1 MSAPAFLKAHY
12 QTNPNEIALA
22 ARALTKLIK
31 GPRAAHHKRKL
42 SEEIKVRRFKLRV
55 AGSNSENSS
64 DIAFDR

>member
-31 GPRAAHHKRKL
+31 GPRGASQK
-42 SEEIKVRRFKLRV
+42 ETLR
-55 AGSNSENSS
+55 GNKSS
-64 DIAFDR
+64 PLETACGWVKFQKF